1 MQNGSMQDPLKERR
15 EIVKKRLA
23 KWVTWYMV
31 SVMFLLG
38 IAPRVYAG
46 FSPSELITL
55 SQIDRNSDFLKVQQV
70 LESKMI
76 RERLSQLGFTEEGI
90 QQRLYQL
97 SDEQIHQ
104 IALKIDELKVGG
116 DAGEAIIIGLAVTI
130 FIVAVI
136 YFLGYR
142 LVLRD

>member
-1 MQNGSMQDPLKERR
+1 MKR
-15 EIVKKRLA
+15 RLA
-23 KWVTWYMV
+23 IWVTWYMV
-31 SVMFLLG
+31 SVMFLIG
-38 IAPRVYAG
+38 ITPGVYAD

-55 SQIDRNSDFLKVQQV
+55 SQIDRNSDLLKVQKV

-104 IALKIDELKVGG
+104 IALKLDDLKVGG
-116 DAGEAIIIGLAVTI
+116 STGETVIIAFSIAI
-130 FIVAVI
+130 FFVI
-136 YFLGYR
+136 LYFVSYK
-142 LVLRD
+142 LVLK